1 MESIN
6 QRLPDTSLEAY
17 RAVTPEQL
25 REMYVKIQWA
35 LKSLGKAN
43 YEAIAD
49 FLNLPDRNMV
59 SRRLKEMEGLE
70 MIYKPGTK
78 SLTTRKRN
86 AYDYSIRNSDTIL
99 PPIEKF
105 NPTETSAADYANMII
120 AGTKQ
125 GKLVQKD
132 LWEGAD

>member
-1 MESIN
+1 ME
-6 QRLPDTSLEAY
+6 LPDTSLEAY
-17 RAVTPEQL
+17 HSLTNEQL
-25 REMYVKIQWA
+25 REMYIKIKWA

-43 YEAIAD
+43 YEEIAT

-86 AYDYSIRNSDTIL
+86 AYQYSIRTEETVV
-99 PPIEKF
+99 PQPEKF
-105 NPTETSAADYANMII
+105 NPTETTAADFANLII
-120 AGTKQ
+120 AKTKQ
-125 GKLVQKD
+125 GKLKQAD
-132 LWEGAD
+132 LFEK